1 MKDQWLLKNAFF
13 FFYLL
18 FLFFFSITVNY
29 NSILNKLGTPKNDKA
44 KTSKTTLWSQFPHL
58 INSETTV
65 APPTQYEK
73 GQWFSKIGEWK
84 LNTERVK
91 KKIKKKKKKQLIH
104 RQIWQFDYSGLIKMA
119 LFCHSLISYIQVSN
133 STQAASELLEQS
145 PEQ

>member
-1 MKDQWLLKNAFF
+1 MKDQWLLKNAFFFF

-91 KKIKKKKKKQLIH
+91 KKIKKKKKKTANTQTNLA
-104 RQIWQFDYSGLIKMA
+104 IWLWACLDK
-119 LFCHSLISYIQVSN
+119 LFQNVRFKN
-133 STQAASELLEQS
+133 KRF
-145 PEQ
+145 